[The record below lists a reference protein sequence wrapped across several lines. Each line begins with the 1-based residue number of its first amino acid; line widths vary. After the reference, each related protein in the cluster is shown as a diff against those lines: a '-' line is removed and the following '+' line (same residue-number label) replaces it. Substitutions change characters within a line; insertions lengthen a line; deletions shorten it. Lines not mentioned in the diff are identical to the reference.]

1 MVAKYKPVKVLS
13 ALEVEE
19 RMELG
24 LCFLCDELFTP
35 YHAMKK
41 HKSIQ
46 VKVIK
51 MDDEINMDFS
61 QNPST
66 LK

>member
-1 MVAKYKPVKVLS
+1 MAAKYKPLKVLS
-13 ALEVEE
+13 ALKVEE

-24 LCFLCDELFTP
+24 LCFLCDELFTLD
-35 YHAMKK
+35 HAMKK

-46 VKVIK
+46 VKVIE
-51 MDDEINMDFS
+51 MDDEVDIDFS

-66 LK
+66 